1 LKPSGRNARTE
12 MKDNVRSKHLGKE
25 NKSKEKRI
33 GDSAE
38 EKTIKS
44 SATNREKGTTLRD
57 RKLEGRL

>member
-1 LKPSGRNARTE
+1 